1 MFTNSQFSQKISKM
15 ATVDQSLIGKL
26 KTIIDYYQNSE
37 NQLTQKNQDLEGQ
50 VEQLKVYEQ
59 RCLALETVIGELKS
73 NKVEMQL
80 KIQRL
85 NLDLETQAK
94 NNNFQSAIPPLVV
107 KSGSGF
113 GLHHQ
118 MYQKEQLANLNVV
131 HKRTKDELADLKIK
145 YNRLQK
151 KLKEVK
157 VIDVDEDDEDVIE
170 VEDENEENHNIFLAC
185 LPNHWDEDRVKE
197 LLTRFGE
204 LQMFNLVKDYA
215 TGMNKG
221 YAFCEYVDVSITDQ
235 AIAGK
240 VFNIKHYLSILHRI
254 FWGFF
259 RFEWHAIRR

>member
-85 NLDLETQAK
+85 NLDLETHAK

-151 KLKEVK
+151 KLKEVE
-157 VIDVDEDDEDVIE
+157 VIDVDDEDVIE

-235 AIAGK
+235 AIEGK
-240 VFNIKHYLSILHRI
+240 VNKHLN
-254 FWGFF
+254 
-259 RFEWHAIRR
+259 

>member
-1 MFTNSQFSQKISKM
+1 MFTYSQFSQKISKM

-94 NNNFQSAIPPLVV
+94 NNNFHSAIPPLVV

-113 GLHHQ
+113 GSHHQ
-118 MYQKEQLANLNVV
+118 KKQLADLNVA
-131 HKRTKDELADLKIK
+131 HKKTKDELADLKIK

-151 KLKEVK
+151 KLKEVE

-170 VEDENEENHNIFLAC
+170 VEDESEENHKIFVGC

-197 LLTRFGE
+197 LLNRFGE
-204 LQMFNLVKDYA
+204 LRAFNLVKDSA
-215 TGMNKG
+215 TGMSKG
-221 YAFCEYVDVSITDQ
+221 YAFCEYVDISITDQ

-240 VFNIKHYLSILHRI
+240 V
-254 FWGFF
+254 
-259 RFEWHAIRR
+259 